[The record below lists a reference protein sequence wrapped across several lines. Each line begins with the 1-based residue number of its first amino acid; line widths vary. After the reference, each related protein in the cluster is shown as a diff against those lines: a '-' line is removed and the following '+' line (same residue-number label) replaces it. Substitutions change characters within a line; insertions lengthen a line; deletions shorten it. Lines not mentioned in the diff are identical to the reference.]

1 MPFDPTLVDQGDK
14 FYYVEEGQT
23 APPVGDGVTY
33 SRALGWQSPEG
44 NFYGQERWVRDWP
57 NPVVWNG
64 IDYEVITLAGSA
76 TSVETLPILGNTN
89 PNTGLSYGPRKDF
102 EMWSVPRPNWPPE
115 DAEVYDMRD
124 KDYYFWDVDFQE
136 WKIVKWYWDI
146 DDEGALPRPG
156 LHRGSA
162 HVLYYYDIKV
172 FWDGLAWRRWKHS
185 AVEDDEEYK
194 HLPDGFIEFLI
205 PDAKLEYYGKSA
217 VGITLVAGG
226 KGFVFVGSEKMVP
239 TDTAIVFNNYPAI
252 KVVDGKV
259 LPEYIEPGTEYYV
272 YYANNKVAIN
282 VNELPGDATH
292 NPTSACDFRGKLFL
306 SKIAPVDDYIDTPSL
321 KNYAIIA
328 GFIETD
334 VTSKATG
341 GPYFRHNLDFS
352 WISRRPSFSA
362 TFRDYSDFYLS
373 YESADEIR
381 LLRTD
386 GCYGQIYLPDEL
398 IYLGEGHSASRFD
411 SWISVDPATD
421 LPVYIDTPILA
432 NTHYWIYLINEI
444 DAVNFNEINTFT
456 TRPWQSSD
464 EGSETNY
471 DSEKDLRLKIVL
483 STKEHEHYRMTETFP
498 LFFSR
503 CVGHI
508 WTDANARF
516 LYAKDISYIKSLVL
530 NPTHFKGQA
539 DFAIKPDTVNQFK
552 VAEIEG
558 TAGVVYVGGDTIITL
573 PSTDSGVHT
582 ANVTD
587 YIQLYTEAD
596 ITSPLSN
603 LTRINTHP
611 NTILYVYMA
620 NTDICWGA
628 RANTLFFST
637 IAPTRGYLSSNY
649 PGTSARWIA
658 TVRTDARG
666 QFTGYWLLDSPGK
679 QDAALLNLNEIA
691 SLLSATDNELFAH
704 DSLIDFLLGWG
715 EDIDLGMDSYM
726 SDIWSDIADLYQDFS
741 NLDSDQRNIM
751 STADHMSTL
760 VDSMYHELDSL
771 DSNIDTAFSI
781 MSDMD
786 LIVSAMGDEISEGQS
801 NLSALDSVIDNI
813 GSDVSGLLDTV
824 SDVDSVL
831 SAMDSEISYMKSDIA
846 DAHSLVGDLV
856 GQVSDLYDITS
867 DLDSLENNL
876 HSDVSAIYSNINL
889 VSGDVD
895 GLYSFK
901 SLFTQEV
908 WSLLSDAEVI
918 SELTDS
924 LGSIIDYIDDIT
936 SNINDVTS
944 QIESYEERLASDYS
958 YIHDMYSYLEVN
970 IGAIRD
976 DTRILQDLQFWMEIR
991 ESALRSDYYVLS
1003 DIQRS
1008 MESGISN
1015 LWSDTDV
1022 LSDLAY
1028 YMRVDVNNIFGH
1040 VSDLYI
1046 IGNSLSEDISDV
1058 GYWLINLSGHFS
1070 NLISDIDA
1078 MEASLGMSFTA
1089 IDSDTMEIS
1098 HDLGHLWSEFGDL
1111 EGYVSLISNTADS
1124 LLEDANLLSAHLDSV
1139 GSQLNVLSGDVSLQ
1153 ELYTSMLD
1161 SQLGVLEHDL
1171 DLQSALVNSLSV
1183 AGSQL
1188 QADVNTQSAYLHS
1201 LSHGLDSLS
1210 ADLSAE
1216 GVWITSL
1223 NSLTTL
1229 LHSTTSAADVLIHSL
1244 EHQRDI
1250 LFSDVSDLQSL
1261 DTQLGGRLTS
1271 LSGHVNSLYSNAI
1284 TLSGDVSLMDL
1295 LLDSLSTRTAGISIT
1310 VYSLSGKIDTISGRA
1325 NTLDGYVN
1333 SLFSLDRD
1341 LNSYTHD
1348 LSHQYSDA
1356 SRLIGSLGSNFDQLS
1371 HLGVSLT
1378 SDLDELHDAMD
1389 NLGSDAGILRG
1400 LTSAFSLDVNNLYS
1414 EAYQLGHDI
1423 QDGWTHL
1430 RSLSIDVSAIDEYID
1445 DLENG
1450 LASGYIGTIPRIVT
1464 YDWIGKRFKFEDQK
1478 FAGLPIRLDY
1488 RDTSSF
1494 SLSPIES
1501 GTQIVFP
1508 NAGVINI
1515 DNGAV
1520 PRFWLD
1526 FYNLSPGTL
1535 YYIYLKSAISDVV
1548 TLTTDWV
1555 SPNYWYISATPPT
1568 KRYTSLATRNT
1579 TPVSAWQSNTYY
1591 GINACVQSINNW
1603 QYTCVQAGT
1612 SGGSAPT
1619 WIPGSGAI
1627 IVDGG
1632 VRWLGGQDY
1641 DDSVCIGYIAVTSAN
1656 RMSGN
1661 WNLWSIYH
1669 QPEQYWEVAVGN
1681 VRSISALYPGMV
1693 VPRSDVAMTV
1703 DRTGTAVISYLLD
1716 MSSYGSVTC
1725 SNHTLFG
1732 FMPSIYVVGENATYS
1747 TRYPYAFIH
1756 EFICGGVGTAGG
1768 SLSFYGWA
1776 YYTTT
1781 SLSYPFAGNFQL
1793 DLGYAWN
1800 ISLPSSFGNYYAT
1813 IAVSGITANGTLRL
1827 TRRPPPG
1834 VVVI

>member
-23 APPVGDGVTY
+23 APPVGDGVNY

-76 TSVETLPILGNTN
+76 ASVETLPVLGNTN
-89 PNTGLSYGPRKDF
+89 PNTGLPYGPRKDF

-115 DAEVYDMRD
+115 DAEFFDMRD

-185 AVEDDEEYK
+185 AIEDDEEYK

-226 KGFVFVGSEKMVP
+226 KGFVFVGSEKMTP
-239 TDTAIVFNNYPAI
+239 TDTAIVFNSYPAI
-252 KVVDGKV
+252 KVVDGQV
-259 LPEYIEPGTEYYV
+259 LPEYVESGTEYYV
-272 YYANNKVAIN
+272 YYANSKVPISVPA
-282 VNELPGDATH
+282 LPGDSTH
-292 NPTSACDFRGKLFL
+292 NSTPACNFNGRLFL

-334 VTSKATG
+334 VTSKAEG

-373 YESADEIR
+373 YESQDEIR

-421 LPVYIDTPILA
+421 LPVYVDTPILA

-444 DAVNFNEINTFT
+444 DAVNFNAINTLT

-464 EGSETNY
+464 EGSETYY
-471 DSEKDLRLKIVL
+471 DPEKDLRLKIVL

-539 DFAIKPDTVNQFK
+539 DFAIKPDTVNRFK
-552 VAEIEG
+552 VVEIEG

-587 YIQLYTEAD
+587 YIQLYTEAN

-611 NTILYVYMA
+611 NTTLYVYMA
-620 NTDICWGA
+620 NTDICWGV

-658 TVRTDARG
+658 TVRTDANG
-666 QFTGYWLLDSPGK
+666 QFTGSWLVDSPGN
-679 QDAALLNLNEIA
+679 QTAVYGYLADRVNH
-691 SLLSATDNELFAH
+691 LSAIDDSLFAH

-715 EDIDLGMDSYM
+715 SDIDLGMDSFM

-751 STADHMSTL
+751 STAGHMSIL
-760 VDSMYHELDSL
+760 VESMYHELDL
-771 DSNIDTAFSI
+771 IDSDIDAAYSI

-786 LIVSAMGDEISEGQS
+786 LIVSAMGDEISEGRS
-801 NLSALDSVIDNI
+801 NLSALDQVIENI
-813 GSDVSGLLDTV
+813 GSDVSGLFDTI

-831 SAMDSEISYMKSDIA
+831 LAMDSEISYMRSDIA
-846 DAHSLVGDLV
+846 DVQSLVGDLV
-856 GQVSDLYDITS
+856 WQVSDLYDINS
-867 DLDSLENNL
+867 NLNSIGDNL
-876 HSDVSAIYSNINL
+876 HQDVSDIYSNINL
-889 VSGDVD
+889 ISGDVD
-895 GLYSFK
+895 GLFSFK

-908 WSLLSDAEVI
+908 WDLLSDAEVI
-918 SELTDS
+918 SALTDS
-924 LGSIIDYIDDIT
+924 LDSVIGYIDDVT
-936 SNINDVTS
+936 SLIGDVTT
-944 QIESYEERLASDYS
+944 QIESYEERLVSDYS
-958 YIHDMYSYLEVN
+958 YIHDMYSYLEIN

-976 DTRILQDLQFWMEIR
+976 DTLILQDLQFWMEIR

-1022 LSDLAY
+1022 LSDLAS

-1046 IGNSLSEDISDV
+1046 IGDSLGEDISDV
-1058 GYWLINLSGHFS
+1058 GYWLNALAGHFS
-1070 NLISDIDA
+1070 NLVVDIDL

-1089 IDSDTMEIS
+1089 ITSDTLEIS

-1124 LLEDANLLSAHLDSV
+1124 LFEDANLLSAHLNSV

-1161 SQLGVLEHDL
+1161 SQLGVLEGDL
-1171 DLQSALVNSLSV
+1171 NIQSALIYSMSV
-1183 AGSQL
+1183 AALNL
-1188 QADVNTQSAYLHS
+1188 QSHVNTQSLYLHS

-1216 GVWITSL
+1216 GVLITSL
-1223 NSLTTL
+1223 NSMTAL
-1229 LHSTTSAADVLIHSL
+1229 LRSADSTAGNLIHSL
-1244 EHQRDI
+1244 EHQRDS
-1250 LFSDVSDLQSL
+1250 LFSDISDLQIL
-1261 DTQLGGRLTS
+1261 DTQLGGKLTS
-1271 LSGHVNSLYSNAI
+1271 LSGHVNILYSNAN
-1284 TLSGDVSLMDL
+1284 TLSGNVSLMDIQ
-1295 LLDSLSTRTAGISIT
+1295 LDSLSTRTDGISAT
-1310 VYSLSGKIDTISGRA
+1310 VYSLSGKLDTISGRA
-1325 NTLDGYVN
+1325 NTLDLYVD
-1333 SLFSLDRD
+1333 SLFSLNDD
-1341 LNSYTHD
+1341 MYSYTMD

-1356 SRLIGSLGSNFDQLS
+1356 HRLIGSLESNFDQLDD
-1371 HLGVSLT
+1371 LRLSLT
-1378 SDLDELHDAMD
+1378 SDLDALHDIMD
-1389 NLGSDAGILRG
+1389 DLDSHAGILRG
-1400 LTSAFSLDVNNLYS
+1400 LTDAFSLDVNNLYS

-1430 RSLSIDVSAIDEYID
+1430 RSLSIDVSALDSYID
-1445 DLENG
+1445 TLENG
-1450 LASGYIGTIPRIVT
+1450 LISGYIGTIPRIVT

-1478 FAGLPIRLDY
+1478 YAGLPIRIDY
-1488 RDTSSF
+1488 RDTSYF
-1494 SLSPIES
+1494 SLSPIET

-1508 NAGVINI
+1508 NAGVLNVN
-1515 DNGAV
+1515 NGAV

-1526 FYNLSPGTL
+1526 FCNLSPGNL
-1535 YYIYLKSAISDVV
+1535 YYIYLKVAMSDVV

-1568 KRYTSLATRNT
+1568 NRLTALSTRK
-1579 TPVSAWQSNTYY
+1579 S
-1591 GINACVQSINNW
+1591 
-1603 QYTCVQAGT
+1603 GT
-1612 SGGSAPT
+1612 M
-1619 WIPGSGAI
+1619 
-1627 IVDGG
+1627 
-1632 VRWLGGQDY
+1632 DY
-1641 DDSVCIGYIAVTSAN
+1641 DDSICIGYIVVTSTN

-1669 QPEQYWEVAVGN
+1669 QPTQYWEAAIGN
-1681 VRSISALYPGMV
+1681 SNTSISLPGFIRPIEEV
-1693 VPRSDVAMTV
+1693 VCSLS
-1703 DRTGTAVISYLLD
+1703 RTGTTRAYVSNYGTCYSAFITIGSATITYWVGGHSGDSSEVDCEQPGGSASRHTESGLD
-1716 MSSYGSVTC
+1716 IYYGS
-1725 SNHTLFG
+1725 
-1732 FMPSIYVVGENATYS
+1732 PPVVGRSDAVAYLYQVPFPPHYVYVMGANYYYSVVDGATGNFRV
-1747 TRYPYAFIH
+1747 TRTP
-1756 EFICGGVGTAGG
+1756 T
-1768 SLSFYGWA
+1768 
-1776 YYTTT
+1776 
-1781 SLSYPFAGNFQL
+1781 SYPIIL
-1793 DLGYAWN
+1793 
-1800 ISLPSSFGNYYAT
+1800 
-1813 IAVSGITANGTLRL
+1813 
-1827 TRRPPPG
+1827 
-1834 VVVI
+1834 